1 MTLKSFKDVWLNNE
15 DMELFWK
22 VTYSLFCFPSS
33 CWTAMSFCNLPTFPS
48 RSFEVSFPYEA
59 TSKKEWATSKSC
71 VVRLA
76 QVVWDSL
83 WASLATRVI
92 FSGDASKQNSSIHIW
107 TSRSFYRGCGF
118 NDGIVASKNGG
129 SQKKPFWL
137 ISFQRRNYHRVPGGI
152 GIGPTARFVHENLP
166 VLTKQGLHGNAPQ
179 SLLLLAPEKSQLLC
193 VDHSFSLIS
202 WLFNITS
209 WPTPR
214 QR

>member
-92 FSGDASKQNSSIHIW
+92 FSGMLPNKIHQSIYELVGLFIEVVVS
-107 TSRSFYRGCGF
+107 TMELLPLKMEE
-118 NDGIVASKNGG
+118 AK
-129 SQKKPFWL
+129 KKPFWL